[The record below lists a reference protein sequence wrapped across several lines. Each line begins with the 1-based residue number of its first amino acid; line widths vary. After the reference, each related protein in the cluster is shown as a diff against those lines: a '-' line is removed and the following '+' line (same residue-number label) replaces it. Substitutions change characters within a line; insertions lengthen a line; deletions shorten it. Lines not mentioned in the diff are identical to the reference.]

1 MANAELADRVFTPR
15 KFDPAALEMSETES
29 PPMVEVTFRF
39 DEAVKPDVT
48 GFYGD
53 GAIES
58 CGDGTYLAK
67 VMLFDNPRGY
77 HSLLYMG
84 EHCECLA
91 PEHVRAYIGER
102 ARAMAKLYG

>member
-1 MANAELADRVFTPR
+1 MI
-15 KFDPAALEMSETES
+15 
-29 PPMVEVTFRF
+29 EVTFRF
-39 DEAVKPDVT
+39 DEAVKPDVI

-58 CGDGTYLAK
+58 RGDGTYLAN
-67 VMLFDNPRGY
+67 VMLSDSPRGY

-102 ARAMAKLYG
+102 ARAMAVLYEK